1 MSQAE
6 VREQEGLFDA
16 AGRKIKATGE
26 TVDKSQVGCPD
37 VKKTDQ
43 VLFLCHT
50 WFDVLFARHS
60 VLLISLLNDSKESP
74 MSDR

>member
-6 VREQEGLFDA
+6 VREWEGLFDA

-26 TVDKSQVGCPD
+26 AVDKSQVGCPG
-37 VKKTDQ
+37 VKKTEQ

-50 WFDVLFARHS
+50 WFDVLFARHN
-60 VLLISLLNDSKESP
+60 VILISLLNDSKKSP
-74 MSDR
+74 MSHR